1 MKLTSSQ
8 IKKYNKIAD
17 AGKKPIM
24 VRVGSKWY
32 TWYEGDPKYGVFLTT
47 QSGKDVEFDFKQIDD
62 IQENKME
69 KMKSKLREIIRE
81 EIKSLKEMKELNLS
95 DPDIDIFISGN
106 KIEIDFDMFD
116 FKASAIQRWVKGKN
130 DRVGK
135 PIDDLLEKH
144 KLRLDWDKKVK
155 MPHKHAVQ
163 MFVKRL

>member
-81 EIKSLKEMKELNLS
+81 ELLKEGSLYNRAS
-95 DPDIDIFISGN
+95 DIVN
-106 KIEIDFDMFD
+106 
-116 FKASAIQRWVKGKN
+116 VK
-130 DRVGK
+130 
-135 PIDDLLEKH
+135 DLY
-144 KLRLDWDKKVK
+144 
-155 MPHKHAVQ
+155 A
-163 MFVKRL
+163 FVKAGKDMKFELARGDFGDRQVQEFLQELIKKRIL

>member
-81 EIKSLKEMKELNLS
+81 EINE
-95 DPDIDIFISGN
+95 
-106 KIEIDFDMFD
+106 
-116 FKASAIQRWVKGKN
+116 SALYNRAGGLVKTK
-130 DRVGK
+130 
-135 PIDDLLEKH
+135 DLYT
-144 KLRLDWDKKVK
+144 
-155 MPHKHAVQ
+155 
-163 MFVKRL
+163 FVKAGKAMKHELAKDGWDDTDVRLFLNELMKRRIF

>member
-62 IQENKME
+62 IQESKMT

-81 EIKSLKEMKELNLS
+81 EIQKLNEGKNIFTTKIKGMEKNTITFS
-95 DPDIDIFISGN
+95 DEPHEDGTYFGVRVNRDNVGVVIVHSDGNITVSRHKN
-106 KIEIDFDMFD
+106 KI
-116 FKASAIQRWVKGKN
+116 
-130 DRVGK
+130 
-135 PIDDLLEKH
+135 
-144 KLRLDWDKKVK
+144 KLK
-155 MPHKHAVQ
+155 
-163 MFVKRL
+163 

>member
-81 EIKSLKEMKELNLS
+81 ELLKEGSGDTKISTKSEMKKALMSAFTNLS
-95 DPDIDIFISGN
+95 
-106 KIEIDFDMFD
+106 
-116 FKASAIQRWVKGKN
+116 KGKMPLGIYRGDTGEYLTAESGISTTN
-130 DRVGK
+130 QKVYEIWADNIK
-135 PIDDLLEKH
+135 DA
-144 KLRLDWDKKVK
+144 LRELK
-155 MPHKHAVQ
+155 
-163 MFVKRL
+163 

>member
-62 IQENKME
+62 IQENIMKLT
-69 KMKSKLREIIRE
+69 KSKLKEIIRE
-81 EIKSLKEMKELNLS
+81 EIQKLSEATAAINTKRELKKSMMLAFNEIFKGKTPKELHRGDTGEMLLTTET
-95 DPDIDIFISGN
+95 DGRGARV
-106 KIEIDFDMFD
+106 EIVPSTIAD
-116 FKASAIQRWVKGKN
+116 
-130 DRVGK
+130 
-135 PIDDLLEKH
+135 
-144 KLRLDWDKKVK
+144 
-155 MPHKHAVQ
+155 AVREL
-163 MFVKRL
+163 K